1 MWKLC
6 RPLQNKYIPGND
18 DSLWP
23 INGLQPCR
31 IFSITSP
38 HLEPINR
45 CLTCCWS
52 CSTVV
57 KKKTTFCIPVLLSVS
72 SCLFFQV
79 MPYKVWILK
88 FEKFLIKG
96 RGHCVV
102 YSVCLDVHN
111 LQQSLG
117 RGEILLGRFG
127 CSFESPTGDG
137 DGEGVST
144 HCNGQGEQRHLEWNL
159 FPERSACGMS
169 TVHLNA
175 TQNHTV

>member
-1 MWKLC
+1 M
-6 RPLQNKYIPGND
+6 
-18 DSLWP
+18 
-23 INGLQPCR
+23 
-31 IFSITSP
+31 
-38 HLEPINR
+38 
-45 CLTCCWS
+45 
-52 CSTVV
+52 V
-57 KKKTTFCIPVLLSVS
+57 KKKQLSVYLCCS
-72 SCLFFQV
+72 QLAVAFFFQV

-144 HCNGQGEQRHLEWNL
+144 HCNGQGEQRHLE
-159 FPERSACGMS
+159 
-169 TVHLNA
+169 
-175 TQNHTV
+175 